1 MLSLIRKVIMVG
13 LTVVL
18 FILLVAVRQMLR
30 IAVSMKMLLIVESL
44 DSLAEW
50 LFRDIVAMLFL
61 KIVNLRTT
69 GLQAVVP
76 L

>member
-1 MLSLIRKVIMVG
+1 MVG

-18 FILLVAVRQMLR
+18 FILLVAVQQMLR